1 MNTIHDAIQAAT
13 QSAEQSADQSAEQ
26 TVTFKVTS
34 HLQRLLLEKAL
45 VMAQELEAT
54 TAAAPWGQV
63 ARRAE
68 AEAVVQGRA
77 FTTLAVQQVLQ
88 QAVDAQEKKT
98 TFAPAPAVP
107 AAGTKAAIRVSK

>member
-1 MNTIHDAIQAAT
+1 MNTIHEAIQAAIL
-13 QSAEQSADQSAEQ
+13 AGEPCEEQ
-26 TVTFKVTS
+26 TVTIKVTS

-68 AEAVVQGRA
+68 MAAVVQGRE
-77 FTTLAVQQVLQ
+77 FTRLALEQLLQ
-88 QAVDAQEKKT
+88 QAVTAREKKT
-98 TFAPAPAVP
+98 TFAPAPA
-107 AAGTKAAIRVSK
+107 ASADGTKGPIRASK